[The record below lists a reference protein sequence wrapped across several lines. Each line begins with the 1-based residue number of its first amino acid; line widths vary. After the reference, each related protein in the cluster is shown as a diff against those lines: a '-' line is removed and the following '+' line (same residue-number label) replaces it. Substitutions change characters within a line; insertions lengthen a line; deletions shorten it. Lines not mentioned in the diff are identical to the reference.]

1 MSKFATACFIV
12 AREGYNGQTI
22 LLISELFGKSL
33 DNCKDEVAKAKKL
46 LGHKV
51 EEVATA

>member
-12 AREGYNGQTI
+12 AREEYNGQTI

-33 DNCKDEVAKAKKL
+33 DNCKIEVAKARKL
-46 LGHKV
+46 LGKTV
-51 EEVATA
+51 EVAAS